1 MHGRGIDIGLGG
13 QITINDVPEGLD
25 RYYGNDLPY
34 SFQVFLR
41 IRPSLMSDHE
51 MMPNEK

>member
-1 MHGRGIDIGLGG
+1 MVGE
-13 QITINDVPEGLD
+13 QITINDVPDGLE

-41 IRPSLMSDHE
+41 IRPSLMSGHA
-51 MMPNEK
+51 MSHSNMTPGEK